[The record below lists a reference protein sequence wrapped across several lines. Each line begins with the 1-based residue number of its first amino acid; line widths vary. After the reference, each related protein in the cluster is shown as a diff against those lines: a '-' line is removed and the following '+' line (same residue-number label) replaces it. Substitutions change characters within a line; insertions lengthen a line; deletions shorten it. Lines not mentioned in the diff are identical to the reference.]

1 MSCAKCHDEFRA
13 VPTLDGRFAVVQGH
27 GAEQLTVGIV
37 HGEQAALTMA
47 AALNGGPVRTVA
59 AGGRWEGGRS
69 QGAVISE
76 TVNSNL

>member
-1 MSCAKCHDEFRA
+1 MSCPKCQAEFRA
-13 VPTLDGRFAVVQGH
+13 VPTADGRFAVVQGQ

-59 AGGRWEGGRS
+59 VAGRWSAGK
-69 QGAVISE
+69 VISE
-76 TVNSNL
+76 TVNSNQ